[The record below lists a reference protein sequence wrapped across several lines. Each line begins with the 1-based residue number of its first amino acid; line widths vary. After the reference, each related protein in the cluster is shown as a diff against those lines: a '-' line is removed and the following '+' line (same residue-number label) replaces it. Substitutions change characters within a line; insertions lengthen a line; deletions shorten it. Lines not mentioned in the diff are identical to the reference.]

1 MNRIFLFVILCVATV
16 ATMAQGALKGKVI
29 DKQTNEA
36 LQFVNVKVEQAS
48 NGKMLKGAITDANGS
63 FHITGLP
70 YGKYNLTVSFV
81 GYKNFSREF
90 AVSAS
95 KKQVSFP
102 VIYLAED
109 SHALKEVQ
117 VTGQR
122 SQMKLEVDRK
132 TFTADQM
139 IAAAGGSASDLLESI
154 PSVEVSTEGEVS
166 LRGNTSVE
174 VWINGKSSGLT
185 SDNRGE
191 ILQQIP
197 AESIER
203 IEVIDN
209 PSAKY
214 SPEGSAGIINIILKR
229 DRKAGY
235 YGSVRAG
242 MNTRGGW
249 QTGVN
254 INYSSGKID
263 AFANLG
269 YKVRRHKGGASSE
282 QIYTNSNT
290 YQNYYREDNNKGGNL
305 FARAGLTWHMTGSD
319 DLSLS
324 GMTMVGSRD
333 NSSLTPYHYG
343 TVGAAADTRMMF
355 RSTDSKDKSN
365 MYHAELEY
373 THKFSEKHKLDFN
386 IEYNTWK
393 SDNDNYYRDSTLWM
407 DGTTPTT
414 RSYQYRPMYIN
425 NRSVET
431 RLDYENQIS
440 DKLKI
445 EAGYNGTYS
454 RENTPQESWI
464 DNSDWYGKNSVEDRA
479 YYNRFIYEM
488 STHALYATV
497 NTKLGKFGA
506 MAGLRGEY
514 WRVNTESR
522 DYWQEYG
529 LAERDPAF
537 KKNFFKLF
545 PSLFLNYELT
555 PTAQLQLNY
564 TRRMH
569 RPWGGQLNSFRDT
582 RDASLVSFGNPELT
596 PEYTNSF
603 SLNFLK
609 TWPEHTLSIG
619 AYYRPT
625 TDVIQRISYNVND
638 TIYSTNENV
647 AKSQSAGLE
656 LILKDKLFRILDLTT
671 TVNAYYYKLD
681 GFSYSINDQVVT
693 GASDENFSWDARVL
707 ASVVLPYGIS
717 IQATGNY
724 RSRSVVTQGY
734 RKANA
739 SLDLG
744 LRKTFFNKA
753 LALSINCRDVFNTRK
768 WDTYTSSDDFTRHQ
782 RNWRKPHVNFVLTWN
797 FGNMNGKKRQQPDDS
812 GSDDQQSYG
821 GYGEN

>member
-407 DGTTPTT
+407 DGTTPLPTI
-414 RSYQYRPMYIN
+414 RRKKKQ
-425 NRSVET
+425 
-431 RLDYENQIS
+431 
-440 DKLKI
+440 
-445 EAGYNGTYS
+445 
-454 RENTPQESWI
+454 
-464 DNSDWYGKNSVEDRA
+464 
-479 YYNRFIYEM
+479 
-488 STHALYATV
+488 LY
-497 NTKLGKFGA
+497 
-506 MAGLRGEY
+506 
-514 WRVNTESR
+514 
-522 DYWQEYG
+522 
-529 LAERDPAF
+529 
-537 KKNFFKLF
+537 
-545 PSLFLNYELT
+545 
-555 PTAQLQLNY
+555 
-564 TRRMH
+564 
-569 RPWGGQLNSFRDT
+569 
-582 RDASLVSFGNPELT
+582 
-596 PEYTNSF
+596 
-603 SLNFLK
+603 
-609 TWPEHTLSIG
+609 
-619 AYYRPT
+619 
-625 TDVIQRISYNVND
+625 
-638 TIYSTNENV
+638 
-647 AKSQSAGLE
+647 
-656 LILKDKLFRILDLTT
+656 
-671 TVNAYYYKLD
+671 
-681 GFSYSINDQVVT
+681 
-693 GASDENFSWDARVL
+693 
-707 ASVVLPYGIS
+707 
-717 IQATGNY
+717 
-724 RSRSVVTQGY
+724 
-734 RKANA
+734 
-739 SLDLG
+739 
-744 LRKTFFNKA
+744 
-753 LALSINCRDVFNTRK
+753 
-768 WDTYTSSDDFTRHQ
+768 
-782 RNWRKPHVNFVLTWN
+782 
-797 FGNMNGKKRQQPDDS
+797 
-812 GSDDQQSYG
+812 
-821 GYGEN
+821 